1 MSKNPSHIIK
11 QLKIY
16 GIKQVCDV
24 RMTRKYNFGPEKMLL
39 SINGIIIYN
48 NCCRMYHIFFSVF
61 FLVSFFL
68 RTKTKIAKTGFEFLF
83 FMSAILINTY
93 NETREFF
100 LLYDSWEFSFSDF
113 RGKFIVKYK
122 NWRYTDFKCYFGQ
135 E

>member
-39 SINGIIIYN
+39 PINGIIIYN

-61 FLVSFFL
+61 FLVSFFCERKQRSRKPAL
-68 RTKTKIAKTGFEFLF
+68 NFFFL
-83 FMSAILINTY
+83 MSAILINTY

-122 NWRYTDFKCYFGQ
+122 N
-135 E
+135 